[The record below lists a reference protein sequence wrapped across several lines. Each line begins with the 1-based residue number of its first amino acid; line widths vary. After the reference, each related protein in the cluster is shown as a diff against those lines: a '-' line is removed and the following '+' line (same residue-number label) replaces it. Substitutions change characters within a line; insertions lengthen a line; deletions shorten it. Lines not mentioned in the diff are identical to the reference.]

1 MKKMSVW
8 NLALALTLAA
18 AAPLYA
24 EMNPRFEALRPLL
37 GKTWKGVFPGST
49 EAKPVVDVSRF
60 ELILN
65 GQAIRN
71 LHSINGGDYG
81 GESLIVWDKA
91 KDSLVYYYFTTAG
104 FYTSGTMKA
113 EAGGL
118 VAHETVTGDADGIT
132 EVKSTSRVLPDGRL
146 HVVSQYL
153 KKGQWVEGRDVHYS
167 EDKEAVV
174 RFKE

>member
-1 MKKMSVW
+1 MKRMLVLKMV
-8 NLALALTLAA
+8 LVLTLAA
-18 AAPLYA
+18 VVPLTA
-24 EMNPRFEALRPLL
+24 EMNPRFEPLRPFL
-37 GKTWKGVFPGST
+37 GKTWKGVFPNST
-49 EAKPVVDVSRF
+49 AAKPVVDVSRF
-60 ELILN
+60 ELALN
-65 GQAIRN
+65 GQAVRI

-113 EAGGL
+113 EAGGF
-118 VAHETVTGDADGIT
+118 VAHELVTGDADGIT

-153 KKGQWVEGRDVHYS
+153 KNGQWVDGRDVHYA
-167 EDKEAVV
+167 EDKDAVV